1 MAKNMADKKKNTSR
15 SQTAEMRTRTP
26 EKART
31 PDKPEKIV
39 RAAEK
44 TQPEKSVK
52 AVAREERKE
61 PVKRESKPAPKRE
74 AKGPSRLESR
84 IRQNRVGRFILEA
97 YYELRHKVTWP
108 TFDEAKNMTIM
119 VILLSAL
126 VGAILA
132 LADFGLI
139 RLFLL
144 IGGR

>member
-1 MAKNMADKKKNTSR
+1 VAKNMADKKKNTSR

-31 PDKPEKIV
+31 TAEKPEKSV
-39 RAAEK
+39 NEG

-61 PVKRESKPAPKRE
+61 PVKRESKPASRRE
-74 AKGPSRLESR
+74 AKGPSRLEAR
-84 IRQNRVGRFILEA
+84 IRQNRIGRFILEA

-119 VILLSAL
+119 VILLSAV